1 MINGRIVFHLL
12 VLILCAPVLAYSG
25 GNPSGQPF
33 EYLQKQIDKLTRQLG
48 NLADRFTPPTISYA
62 LSCGGSILT
71 VDLSITDDKEIAYYA
86 IQQQGGDPPIN
97 IITFVEPELASVN
110 YQFTVDPGPGV
121 RKLLFIAVD
130 TEGNSSKSFVEI
142 KPDICSRPCPEGAV
156 CSP

>member
-1 MINGRIVFHLL
+1 MISRGIVFSLL
-12 VLILCAPVLAYSG
+12 VLIFCAPMLAYSG
-25 GNPSGQPF
+25 GNPPGQPF

-48 NLADRFTPPTISYA
+48 EFVDRFTPPTISYG

-71 VDLSITDDKEIAYYA
+71 VDLSITDDKEITYYA

-97 IITFVEPELASVN
+97 IITFVEAELAIVN

-130 TEGNSSKSFVEI
+130 NEGNSSKSLLEI
-142 KPDICSRPCPEGAV
+142 KPDICPGP
-156 CSP
+156 